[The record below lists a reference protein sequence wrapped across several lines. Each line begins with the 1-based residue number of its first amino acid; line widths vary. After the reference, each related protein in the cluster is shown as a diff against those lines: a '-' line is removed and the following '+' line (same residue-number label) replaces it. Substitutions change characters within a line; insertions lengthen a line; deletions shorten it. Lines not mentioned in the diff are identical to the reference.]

1 MEVKKGLYY
10 SEDHEWVKVEDGVAT
25 IGITDFAQHSMGE
38 IVYVELP
45 MEEDELDAGDVF
57 GVLESVKAASD
68 SFTPVSGEVVA
79 VNEVLEDEPELINE
93 SPYDAWILKIMMSN
107 ESELKDLMSPEEYEE
122 FCNKED

>member
-10 SEDHEWVKVEDGVAT
+10 SEDHEWVRVEDGVAT

-38 IVYVELP
+38 IVYVEMP

-68 SFTPVSGEVVA
+68 SFTPVSGEVVE
-79 VNEVLEDEPELINE
+79 VNEALEDEPELINE
-93 SPYDAWILKIMMSN
+93 NPYDAWILKIMMSN
-107 ESELKDLMSPEEYEE
+107 ASELKDLMSPEEYEE

>member
-10 SEDHEWVKVEDGVAT
+10 SEDHEWIKVEEGVAT

-68 SFTPVSGEVVA
+68 SFTPVSGEVVE
-79 VNEVLEDEPELINE
+79 VNEALEDEPELINE

>member
-1 MEVKKGLYY
+1 MEVKKDLYY
-10 SEDHEWVKVEDGVAT
+10 SEDHEWIKVEDGVAT

-38 IVYVELP
+38 IVYVEMP

-79 VNEVLEDEPELINE
+79 VNEALEDEPELINE

-107 ESELKDLMSPEEYEE
+107 ASELNDLMSSEEYEE

>member
-79 VNEVLEDEPELINE
+79 VNEALEDEPELINE

>member
-10 SEDHEWVKVEDGVAT
+10 SEDHEWVRVEEGVAT

-68 SFTPVSGEVVA
+68 SFTPVSGEVVE

-93 SPYDAWILKIMMSN
+93 SPYEAWILKIMMSN

>member
-10 SEDHEWVKVEDGVAT
+10 SEDHEWVKVEEGVAT

-68 SFTPVSGEVVA
+68 SFTPVSGEVVE
-79 VNEVLEDEPELINE
+79 VNEALEDEPELINE

-107 ESELKDLMSPEEYEE
+107 ESELNDLMSPEEYEE

>member
-79 VNEVLEDEPELINE
+79 VNEVLEDETEINNE
-93 SPYDAWILKIMMSN
+93 KPLVSLILKIFIAN
-107 ESELKDLMSPEEYEE
+107 ESELKDLM
-122 FCNKED
+122 

>member
-1 MEVKKGLYY
+1 MKVKKGLYY
-10 SEDHEWVKVEDGVAT
+10 SEDHEWVKVEEGVAT

-45 MEEDELDAGDVF
+45 MEEDELEAGDVF

-93 SPYDAWILKIMMSN
+93 SPYEAWILKIMMSN
-107 ESELKDLMSPEEYEE
+107 ESEIKDLMSPEEYEE

>member
-1 MEVKKGLYY
+1 MEIKKGLYY
-10 SEDHEWVKVEDGVAT
+10 SEDHEWVKVEGVIAT

-45 MEEDELDAGDVF
+45 MEDDQLDAGDVF

-68 SFTPVSGEVVA
+68 SFCPVSGEVVE
-79 VNEVLEDEPELINE
+79 VNEALEDEPELINE
-93 SPYDAWILKIMMSN
+93 KPYDAWILKIEMSD
-107 ESELKDLMSPEEYEE
+107 ESELKNLMSSEEYEE

>member
-38 IVYVELP
+38 IVYVEMP

-93 SPYDAWILKIMMSN
+93 KPYEAWILKIKMSN

>member
-38 IVYVELP
+38 IVYVEMP

-68 SFTPVSGEVVA
+68 SFTPVSGEVIA

-93 SPYDAWILKIMMSN
+93 KPYEAWILKIKMSN

>member
-10 SEDHEWVKVEDGVAT
+10 SEDHEWVRVEEGVAT

-68 SFTPVSGEVVA
+68 SFTPVSGEVVE

>member
-10 SEDHEWVKVEDGVAT
+10 SEDHEWVRVEEGVAT

>member
-1 MEVKKGLYY
+1 MKVKKGLYY
-10 SEDHEWVKVEDGVAT
+10 SEDHEWVKVEEGVAT

-45 MEEDELDAGDVF
+45 MEEDELEAGDVF

-79 VNEVLEDEPELINE
+79 VNEALEDEPELINE

-107 ESELKDLMSPEEYEE
+107 ESEIKDLMSPEEYEE

>member
-10 SEDHEWVKVEDGVAT
+10 SEDHEWVKVEEGVAT

-68 SFTPVSGEVVA
+68 SFTPVSGEVVE

>member
-38 IVYVELP
+38 IVYVEMP

-79 VNEVLEDEPELINE
+79 VNEALEDEPELINE

-107 ESELKDLMSPEEYEE
+107 ASELNDLMSPEEYEE

>member
-10 SEDHEWVKVEDGVAT
+10 SEDHEWIKVEEGVAT

-68 SFTPVSGEVVA
+68 SFAPVSGEVVE
-79 VNEVLEDEPELINE
+79 VNEALEDEPELINE

>member
-10 SEDHEWVKVEDGVAT
+10 SEDHEWVKVEEGVAT

-68 SFTPVSGEVVA
+68 SFTPVSGEVVE

-93 SPYDAWILKIMMSN
+93 SPYEAWILKIMMSN